1 MTAEPRSSPGI
12 LFLGCGISAAV
23 PQLRHLLNASK
34 CKQNPRPQRELMSQT
49 AAGPWDST
57 AFLNFKNVILTED
70 MECRVCLE
78 ASQNPLSKNRRNNI
92 SLVLCVPGSGTQR
105 SATGADNAAADTEG
119 GGEFQYVL
127 VDIGKTFRES
137 AVRHF
142 LPNRIPR
149 IDALIIS
156 HSHEDAAGGL
166 DEVREFQSFEQV
178 QVAEGHMLYRPRR
191 PLPVYLG
198 QACLR
203 DLRKRFSY
211 ICGESSDNKPLQ
223 QPADATAVTGT
234 SFVGRKVGVLTF
246 CELDDSA
253 ESVHVEDKT
262 EENGHAFTI
271 GGIPFVTLP
280 VWHGGEYVTLGFVA
294 GDDERGRVVMLLDV
308 SGIPERIDRF
318 ISSLPRVDVLIMDA
332 INVNKKH
339 FAHFNL
345 RQSLKFVEKWQ
356 PKKVLFVGT
365 SCDMDYEET
374 NRLLTVWL
382 EECKRHHQKFSVDTV
397 QLAHDGLF
405 QNCWTAPT

>member
-211 ICGESSDNKPLQ
+211 ICMYTAHATQYSSALLHSTVSALLHYTRVMQ
-223 QPADATAVTGT
+223 FSMSVVTC
-234 SFVGRKVGVLTF
+234 GRIA
-246 CELDDSA
+246 S
-253 ESVHVEDKT
+253 
-262 EENGHAFTI
+262 I
-271 GGIPFVTLP
+271 Q
-280 VWHGGEYVTLGFVA
+280 W
-294 GDDERGRVVMLLDV
+294 
-308 SGIPERIDRF
+308 
-318 ISSLPRVDVLIMDA
+318 
-332 INVNKKH
+332 
-339 FAHFNL
+339 
-345 RQSLKFVEKWQ
+345 RQ
-356 PKKVLFVGT
+356 
-365 SCDMDYEET
+365 C
-374 NRLLTVWL
+374 VWL
-382 EECKRHHQKFSVDTV
+382 LLSAFVSR
-397 QLAHDGLF
+397 
-405 QNCWTAPT
+405 